1 MRLVEFIRECLEI
14 AEDQGVEELLAF
26 ATSAMREAPNGDAI
40 IERVWEETGVAL
52 EVLSGVDESRV
63 TFLAARRWFGWSSG
77 RLLVIDIGGG
87 SLELA
92 SGIDEDP
99 DVAISLPLGA
109 GRLTRE
115 RLPGDPRPRRSRVPS
130 ARTSVPRSLDRFGRC
145 SRPPLQTAWS
155 ARPRRCV
162 RWRGSGQRL
171 HATADPSSAG
181 AAPRGPRDDR
191 RQAPGLDAA
200 ARVSLPGVSSARAH
214 QMLAGALVAE
224 AAMDL
229 LNVDRLDICPW
240 ALREG
245 LILRRLDLLD
255 PDGEPNR
262 PARTGRT
269 WPGPARGLAG
279 ADDHGRCARH
289 MDLARRPSG
298 PCPRMNPMTIRI
310 GLSTAAMYPDNA
322 ATAFATAARLGYD
335 AVEVMVWT
343 DPVTQ
348 EPAPCVR

>member
-1 MRLVEFIRECLEI
+1 MRLVEFLRECLEI

-26 ATSAMREAPNGDAI
+26 ATSAMRESPNGDAI
-40 IERVWEETGVAL
+40 IERVREQTGVAL
-52 EVLSGVDESRV
+52 EVLSGVDESRM

-115 RLPGDPRPRRSRVPS
+115 RLPGDPPTAEQPRELVRSYVRATVARQVRPLLEVRQP
-130 ARTSVPRSLDRFGRC
+130 RTAS
-145 SRPPLQTAWS
+145 S

-162 RWRGSGQRL
+162 RWRGSPVPLR
-171 HATADPSSAG
+171 ATSGPFV
-181 AAPRGPRDDR
+181 PRELRARPRTTIVDKLK
-191 RQAPGLDAA
+191 GLDAA
-200 ARVSLPGVSSARAH
+200 ARVSLPGVSEARAH

-224 AAMDL
+224 AAIDL

-255 PDGEPNR
+255 P
-262 PARTGRT
+262 
-269 WPGPARGLAG
+269 
-279 ADDHGRCARH
+279 
-289 MDLARRPSG
+289 
-298 PCPRMNPMTIRI
+298 
-310 GLSTAAMYPDNA
+310 
-322 ATAFATAARLGYD
+322 
-335 AVEVMVWT
+335 
-343 DPVTQ
+343 
-348 EPAPCVR
+348 